1 MSRGA
6 SERPGPY
13 EMTLVS
19 NNRASDNLGDAI
31 SRADLD
37 ATALIDLGGHCG
49 PRTYSFRQLDQ
60 LSDAVARGLLA
71 KGLQSGD
78 RIAIVS
84 ANRAEYLAVFLGAMR
99 AGLVPVPIN
108 IKLPPAGVQ
117 YIIRDSD
124 AKLALVDAEWM
135 DLCPPDVSRICL
147 DGDGEDTFA
156 ALLSPGEFQAVRPD
170 PRQPAMFLYTS
181 GSTGQ
186 PKGVVLS
193 HQSQL
198 WVLDKRRRSP
208 PAERQRVL
216 VAAPLYHMN
225 ALCTS
230 HAALAQGDSL
240 VLLPG
245 FTVTRY
251 LDATGRYQCTSL
263 TAVPTM
269 LAMLLQ
275 QRELLLATDLSSV
288 RTIRMGSAPV
298 SPALYQ
304 SIRDQFPDAQIT
316 NAYGTTEAGPIGFG
330 PHPNGLDTPQ
340 SSLGYPHA
348 EVQLRLRGL
357 RDLAVGEGI
366 LEIKC
371 PALMNEYHKLPDL
384 TSTALTP
391 DGYYVTGDIFR
402 RDENGFFYFVGRADD
417 MFVCG
422 GENIYPGEVERMLE
436 RHPAVQQACVVPVPD
451 EIKWRKPV
459 AFVVTRPGAAVSEE
473 ELKQYTLLEGPAY
486 QHPRRIWFL
495 KELPLS
501 GTNKIDKQALSQLAA
516 GQLVSGQGQRLN
528 DRETA

>member
-1 MSRGA
+1 M
-6 SERPGPY
+6 PFD
-13 EMTLVS
+13 
-19 NNRASDNLGDAI
+19 RAPDNLGDAI
-31 SRADLD
+31 SRTDLD
-37 ATALIDLGGHCG
+37 ATALIDLGARSG

-60 LSDAVARGLLA
+60 LSDAVARGMLA
-71 KGLQSGD
+71 RGLRSGD

-84 ANRAEYLAVFLGAMR
+84 ANRAEYLAAFLGAMR
-99 AGLVPVPIN
+99 AGLVPVPVN

-117 YIIRDSD
+117 YIIRDSG
-124 AKLALVDAEWM
+124 AKLALVDSERS
-135 DLCPPDVSRICL
+135 DLCSPNISRICF
-147 DGDGEDTFA
+147 DEDGEDTFA
-156 ALLSPGEFQAVRPD
+156 ALLSPGEFDAVRPD

-181 GSTGQ
+181 GSTGN

-193 HQSQL
+193 HEGQL

-208 PAERQRVL
+208 LTERQRVL
-216 VAAPLYHMN
+216 VAAPLYHIN
-225 ALCTS
+225 ALSTS
-230 HAALAQGDSL
+230 HAALAQGDSV

-245 FTVTRY
+245 FTVARY
-251 LDATGRYQCTSL
+251 LDAIARYRCTSL

-298 SPALYQ
+298 SPGLYQ
-304 SIRDQFPDAQIT
+304 SIRDQFPDAKIT
-316 NAYGTTEAGPIGFG
+316 NVYGTTESGPIAFG
-330 PHPNGLDTPQ
+330 PHPTGLDAPQ
-340 SSLGYPHA
+340 GSLGYPHA
-348 EVQLRLRGL
+348 EVQLRLTSPQDPAAR
-357 RDLAVGEGI
+357 EGI

-384 TSTALTP
+384 TRKAMTP
-391 DGYYVTGDIFR
+391 DGHYVTGDVFR

-422 GENIYPGEVERMLE
+422 GENVYPGEVERMLE

-459 AFVVTRPGAAVSEE
+459 AFVVTRPGAAVSEQ

-495 KELPLS
+495 KELPLA
-501 GTNKIDKQALSQLAA
+501 GTNKIDRHALEQLAA
-516 GQLVSGQGQRLN
+516 GQLESGGRSRLE

>member
-1 MSRGA
+1 
-6 SERPGPY
+6 
-13 EMTLVS
+13 MTLMPFD
-19 NNRASDNLGDAI
+19 RAPDNLGGVI

-37 ATALIDLGGHCG
+37 ATALIDLGAHGG

-71 KGLQSGD
+71 KGLQRGD
-78 RIAIVS
+78 RVAIVS
-84 ANRAEYLAVFLGAMR
+84 ANRAEFLAAFLGAMR
-99 AGLVPVPIN
+99 AGLVPVPVN
-108 IKLPPAGVQ
+108 IKLPPAGMQ
-117 YIIRDSD
+117 YVIRDSG
-124 AKLALVDAEWM
+124 AKLALVDSERM
-135 DLCPPDVSRICL
+135 DLCSLNVSRICF

-156 ALLSPGEFQAVRPD
+156 ALLSPGEFDAVRPE

-193 HQSQL
+193 HQSHL
-198 WVLDKRRRSP
+198 WVLDQRRRSP
-208 PAERQRVL
+208 LTERQRVL

-225 ALCTS
+225 ALSTS
-230 HAALAQGDSL
+230 HAALAQGDSV

-245 FTVTRY
+245 FTVARY
-251 LDATGRYQCTSL
+251 LDAIARYRCTSL

-269 LAMLLQ
+269 FAMLLQ

-298 SPALYQ
+298 SPGLYQ

-316 NAYGTTEAGPIGFG
+316 NVYGTTESGPIAFG
-330 PHPNGLDTPQ
+330 PHPAGLDTPQ
-340 SSLGYPHA
+340 GSLGYPHA
-348 EVQLRLRGL
+348 EVRLRLSGL
-357 RDLAVGEGI
+357 RDLAAEEGI

-371 PALMNEYHKLPDL
+371 PALMNEYHQLPGL
-384 TSTALTP
+384 SATALTP
-391 DGYYVTGDIFR
+391 DGYYVTGDVFR
-402 RDENGFFYFVGRADD
+402 RDENGFFYFVGRTDD

-422 GENIYPGEVERMLE
+422 GENVYPGEVERILE

-459 AFVVTRPGAAVSEE
+459 AFVVTRPGAAVSEQ
-473 ELKQYTLLEGPAY
+473 ELKQYTLHEGPAY

-495 KELPLS
+495 QELPLS
-501 GTNKIDKQALSQLAA
+501 GTNKIDKQALSQWAAEQLA
-516 GQLVSGQGQRLN
+516 SGQRQRLK

>member
-1 MSRGA
+1 MSLDA
-6 SERPGPY
+6 DERLGLYDRTP
-13 EMTLVS
+13 
-19 NNRASDNLGDAI
+19 DNLGDAI

-37 ATALIDLGGHCG
+37 AVALIDIGAHGG
-49 PRTYSFRQLDQ
+49 PRTHSFRQLDDW
-60 LSDAVARGLLA
+60 SDAVARGLLA
-71 KGLQSGD
+71 RGLHCGN

-84 ANRAEYLAVFLGAMR
+84 ANRAEYLAAVLGAMR
-99 AGLVPVPIN
+99 GGLVPVPVN

-124 AKLALVDAEWM
+124 AKLALVDAERM
-135 DLCPPDVSRICL
+135 DLCPQDVSRICF
-147 DGDGEDTFA
+147 DGDGENTFA
-156 ALLSPGEFQAVRPD
+156 ALLSPGDFRAVRPE

-193 HQSQL
+193 HESHL

-208 PAERQRVL
+208 QTERQRVL

-240 VLLPG
+240 VLLPK
-245 FTVTRY
+245 FTVNRY
-251 LDATGRYQCTSL
+251 LDAIARYQCTSL

-275 QRELLLATDLSSV
+275 QRELLLATDLSPV
-288 RTIRMGSAPV
+288 RAIRMGSAPV
-298 SPALYQ
+298 STGLYQ
-304 SIRDQFPDAQIT
+304 SIRDQFPGAQVT
-316 NAYGTTEAGPIGFG
+316 NVYGTTEAGPIGFG
-330 PHPNGLDTPQ
+330 PHPNGLDTPPG
-340 SSLGYPHA
+340 SLGYPHP
-348 EVQLRLRGL
+348 EVQFRLRGPQ
-357 RDLAVGEGI
+357 DLAAQEGI

-384 TSTALTP
+384 TRTALTP
-391 DGYYVTGDIFR
+391 DGYYVTGDVFR

-422 GENIYPGEVERMLE
+422 GENIYPGEVERMLAS
-436 RHPAVQQACVVPVPD
+436 HPAVQQACVVPVPD
-451 EIKWRKPV
+451 EIKWQKPV
-459 AFVVTRPGAAVSEE
+459 AFVVARPGAAVSEQ
-473 ELKQYTLLEGPAY
+473 ELKQYTLLQGPAY

-495 KELPLS
+495 EELPLT
-501 GTNKIDKQALSQLAA
+501 GTNKIDKHALSHLAA
-516 GQLVSGQGQRLN
+516 GLLK